1 GLLSVCYFLMPP
13 PPATSD
19 LPVNINY
26 VYGLSDAVAQS
37 FMPGPAWFAMLLV
50 GLPLVIFYP
59 THRLLLRYAAVSSQ
73 RPA

>member
-1 GLLSVCYFLMPP
+1 
-13 PPATSD
+13 
-19 LPVNINY
+19 
-26 VYGLSDAVAQS
+26 
-37 FMPGPAWFAMLLV
+37 MPGPAWFAMLLV